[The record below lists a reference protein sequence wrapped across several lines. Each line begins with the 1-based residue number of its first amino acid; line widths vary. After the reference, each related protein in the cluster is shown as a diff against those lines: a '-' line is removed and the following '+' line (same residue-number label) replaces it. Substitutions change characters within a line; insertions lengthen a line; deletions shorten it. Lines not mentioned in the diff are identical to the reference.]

1 MKSSELR
8 IGFQNGDG
16 EEVGKDI
23 EKLIEQAKLTLS
35 NNELRQREL
44 TAFKEW
50 MEDNYGEYVPDYVW
64 QEWEK
69 YHAKEYKEAYLRKMA
84 KNLNKKMRTAIENH
98 QFSAIYAMPG
108 LSISKKDQRKL
119 DERVAELS
127 FEVMKQKYNVDR
139 QAITKANRKQTV
151 VFLRQ
156 MQMWYLKKYTSL
168 SLKSIGEMFG
178 GRDHTT
184 VLHSLAVINN
194 CFETGQKKEE
204 VLDFEK
210 EMKLFIIKNY

>member
-64 QEWEK
+64 QE
-69 YHAKEYKEAYLRKMA
+69 
-84 KNLNKKMRTAIENH
+84 
-98 QFSAIYAMPG
+98 
-108 LSISKKDQRKL
+108 
-119 DERVAELS
+119 
-127 FEVMKQKYNVDR
+127 
-139 QAITKANRKQTV
+139 
-151 VFLRQ
+151 
-156 MQMWYLKKYTSL
+156 
-168 SLKSIGEMFG
+168 
-178 GRDHTT
+178 
-184 VLHSLAVINN
+184 
-194 CFETGQKKEE
+194 
-204 VLDFEK
+204 
-210 EMKLFIIKNY
+210 

>member
-1 MKSSELR
+1 
-8 IGFQNGDG
+8 
-16 EEVGKDI
+16 
-23 EKLIEQAKLTLS
+23 
-35 NNELRQREL
+35 
-44 TAFKEW
+44 
-50 MEDNYGEYVPDYVW
+50 
-64 QEWEK
+64 
-69 YHAKEYKEAYLRKMA
+69 
-84 KNLNKKMRTAIENH
+84 MRTTTTKVIQKH
-98 QFSAIYAMPG
+98 PFSAIYAMPG

-194 CFETGQKKEE
+194 CFDTGQKKEE